1 MAKKN
6 YINPRVIADAMQVL
20 QAAKAS
26 DPREPLVLFKAAK
39 NENEETRAAYVRAA
53 QRLGWNVVRSK
64 GHVYE
69 NGKFI
74 W

>member
-1 MAKKN
+1 MAKRN
-6 YINPRVIADAMQVL
+6 YIHPRIVENAMDVL
-20 QAAKAS
+20 KKAKAA
-26 DPREPLVLFKAAK
+26 DPREPLVLFKTVK
-39 NENEETRAAYVRAA
+39 DDNEGTRAAYVRAA

-69 NGKFI
+69 NGQFL

>member
-1 MAKKN
+1 MGKRN
-6 YINPRVIADAMQVL
+6 YINPRVVQNAMSVL
-20 QAAKAS
+20 VGAKVK
-26 DPREPLVLFKAAK
+26 DPREPLILFKVAK
-39 NENEETRAAYVRAA
+39 DENDETRAAYVRAA

-69 NGKFI
+69 NGRFI